1 MREKRGTHAKEQ
13 RKQGKV
19 CDVTE
24 PARKQQQQPQPTVYH
39 KNKISQY
46 SHKMDTVIVAK
57 APVKP
62 PKAIDEDLYKIS
74 PELLR
79 SSKRVSLL
87 VFLLE
92 YAGICIN
99 AVCGGPRLV
108 KMGEEASNSVE
119 FGG

>member
-1 MREKRGTHAKEQ
+1 MREKRGTHGKEP

-24 PARKQQQQPQPTVYH
+24 PARKQQPQPQPTVYH

-92 YAGICIN
+92 YTGICSN
-99 AVCGGPRLV
+99 AVCAGPRLV
-108 KMGEEASNSVE
+108 KMGE
-119 FGG
+119 

>member
-1 MREKRGTHAKEQ
+1 
-13 RKQGKV
+13 
-19 CDVTE
+19 
-24 PARKQQQQPQPTVYH
+24 
-39 KNKISQY
+39 
-46 SHKMDTVIVAK
+46 MDTVIVAK

-92 YAGICIN
+92 YTGICIN
-99 AVCGGPRLV
+99 AVCAGPRLV
-108 KMGEEASNSVE
+108 KMGE
-119 FGG
+119 